1 MQVQLITER
10 SFDTPGGGTGNEET
24 GIRANTLLE
33 VHKMYNAVGIDVS
46 YTSQDL
52 HELTDYLGSLDGSTK
67 IFMECTDRYHEPMV
81 KALSE
86 AGLQVLFP

>member
-1 MQVQLITER
+1 
-10 SFDTPGGGTGNEET
+10 
-24 GIRANTLLE
+24 
-33 VHKMYNAVGIDVS
+33 MYNAVGIDVS

-67 IFMECTDRYHEPMV
+67 IFMDCTGRYHEPMV
-81 KALSE
+81 RALSE